1 MGLVDSLQHLLLQIE
16 ENRSRLLVEYAMAFR
31 MVHQAKWHSMQ
42 VIEPLQT
49 VREARVPLGFS
60 VVTEDD
66 AKVVLGDS
74 EISF

>member
-1 MGLVDSLQHLLLQIE
+1 
-16 ENRSRLLVEYAMAFR
+16 MAFR

-49 VREARVPLGFS
+49 VREARVPVGFS

-66 AKVVLGDS
+66 TKVVLGDS